1 MTMHAMKT
9 CKYSLDFSLN
19 DMLTFKFGLPGPGIN
34 SRSDEYTRLVVARVR
49 LCPSRVWL
57 SVTQWCVCLGE
68 SESELRHTC
77 DDNS

>member
-49 LCPSRVWL
+49 LCPSRV
-57 SVTQWCVCLGE
+57 
-68 SESELRHTC
+68 
-77 DDNS
+77 